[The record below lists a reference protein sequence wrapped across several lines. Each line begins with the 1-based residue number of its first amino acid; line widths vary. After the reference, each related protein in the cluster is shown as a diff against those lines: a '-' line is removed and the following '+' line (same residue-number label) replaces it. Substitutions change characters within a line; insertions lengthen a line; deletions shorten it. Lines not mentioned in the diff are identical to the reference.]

1 MTSDGADTS
10 KYSTSFGKSFSFK
23 FEDPIGRMNR
33 INCGNCLGETLGRL
47 GLYLV
52 CFCLVCLPPTSCALS
67 LNMGYVILCSSLPT
81 LILIGTQLFMLLF
94 FVGTEHLDEQAVML
108 RVVIKDREL
117 PEICRSEGFKVAF
130 GFRQFSQTNTNLWY
144 SH

>member
-33 INCGNCLGETLGRL
+33 INC
-47 GLYLV
+47 
-52 CFCLVCLPPTSCALS
+52 
-67 LNMGYVILCSSLPT
+67 
-81 LILIGTQLFMLLF
+81 
-94 FVGTEHLDEQAVML
+94 GTEHLDEQAVML